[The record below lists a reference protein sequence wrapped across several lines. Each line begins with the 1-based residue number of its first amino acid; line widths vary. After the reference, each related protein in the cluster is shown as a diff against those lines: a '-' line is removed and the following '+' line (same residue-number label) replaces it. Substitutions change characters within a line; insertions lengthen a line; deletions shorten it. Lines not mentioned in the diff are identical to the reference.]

1 MKLGENMKDFKQDLF
16 NYLVAN
22 DKFEEFYGGKK
33 ENDKK
38 EEQKKKEQI
47 KQYTKNIQKNKK

>member
-1 MKLGENMKDFKQDLF
+1 MKDFKQDLF

-33 ENDKK
+33 EK
-38 EEQKKKEQI
+38 ETKEDQQKKEQI
-47 KQYTKNIQKNKK
+47 KQYTKNNQKNKNRY